1 MLICSI
7 AINYITAVILLG
19 PEAGVLRTTV
29 LSHVFKGNVFPQAHR
44 KEYIELLGKFEVA
57 LYLDKHRLLV
67 PSMLPSRPTFTVHRF
82 KNVFPRPPLTFI
94 LQMVGDA
101 LPSSNLASP
110 NFPVSPQSVAQSSLG
125 ASSSV
130 SSSLSSSSTSSST
143 PGKSG
148 DLSVNRHLPCTSVVG
163 GDTSTR
169 SPDWSSPISSP
180 YASSTEIRRT
190 GLLLRRFYFMT
201 YVPSGFWAR
210 LISRFLA
217 SSEFIAIV
225 LQNLGF
231 DSDRVK
237 ELAKDLVSGDADVEK
252 LDLEWAY
259 WKTGIELWYKDV
271 SLMRLSEIIPE
282 GSFHGCKAGPPKFS
296 RSSRYP
302 IDPSVDTKDLSFE
315 LNGSWV
321 PVDVNPNRGI
331 EILVPDAVNVNKLLS
346 DFQEM
351 QAAT

>member
-1 MLICSI
+1 M
-7 AINYITAVILLG
+7 
-19 PEAGVLRTTV
+19 

-67 PSMLPSRPTFTVHRF
+67 PSMLPPRPAFTVHRF
-82 KNVFPRPPLTFI
+82 KNVFPRPPVHFI
-94 LQMVGDA
+94 LQMVGDT
-101 LPSSNLASP
+101 LPSANHASSS
-110 NFPVSPQSVAQSSLG
+110 FPVSPQSVAQSSFYG
-125 ASSSV
+125 SSSI
-130 SSSLSSSSTSSST
+130 SSSLSSSSTTNST

-148 DLSVNRHLPCTSVVG
+148 DLSYNRHLPCSSSAVG
-163 GDTSTR
+163 GDTLG
-169 SPDWSSPISSP
+169 SPDWSSPILSP
-180 YASSTEIRRT
+180 YASSTDIRRT

-217 SSEFIAIV
+217 SSEFIAII
-225 LQNLGF
+225 LRNLGF
-231 DSDRVK
+231 DSDRVS
-237 ELAKDLVSGDADVEK
+237 ELAKDLVSGVADVGK

-259 WKTGIELWYKDV
+259 WKSGIELWYKDV

-302 IDPSVDTKDLSFE
+302 IDPSVDTKDLTFE

-321 PVDVNPNRGI
+321 PVDLNPNRGI
-331 EILVPDAVNVNKLLS
+331 EVLVPDAVNVNKLLN
-346 DFQEM
+346 DLQEL